1 MLVIEKADAST
12 LGSSVERDR
21 RPQAFLEG
29 CGIAPESTRELS
41 HIHEIGMI
49 LLEAHFL
56 ELANVRPQE
65 AENRMRGRT
74 PNERSGHDQESAQ
87 GARWRVRHMPVPII
101 FGHRRGLRYRYER
114 VADRS
119 RLFTRILIRLL
130 GVGDLI
136 ATGNVL
142 TVEDPH
148 RFRKSRDAGCF
159 VGLQPGRRNS
169 GESETTD
176 AHQQRGGRVSTD
188 AAGARSELHFRTLWR
203 RQ

>member
-1 MLVIEKADAST
+1 
-12 LGSSVERDR
+12 
-21 RPQAFLEG
+21 
-29 CGIAPESTRELS
+29 
-41 HIHEIGMI
+41 MI

-74 PNERSGHDQESAQ
+74 PNERGGHDQESAQ
-87 GARWRVRHMPVPII
+87 GARWRVRHLPVPII

-114 VADRS
+114 IADRT

-136 ATGNVL
+136 ATAYVL

-148 RFRKSRDAGCF
+148 RFRKRRDARMFCG
-159 VGLQPGRRNS
+159 VAAGAEEL
-169 GESETTD
+169 GESEPQMHISKEGD
-176 AHQQRGGRVSTD
+176 EYLRALLVQGAHYILGPFGEDSD
-188 AAGARSELHFRTLWR
+188 LR
-203 RQ
+203 RWGLKLSA

>member
-1 MLVIEKADAST
+1 
-12 LGSSVERDR
+12 
-21 RPQAFLEG
+21 
-29 CGIAPESTRELS
+29 
-41 HIHEIGMI
+41 MI

-87 GARWRVRHMPVPII
+87 GAPWRVRDMPVPII

-114 VADRS
+114 IADRT

-130 GVGDLI
+130 GG
-136 ATGNVL
+136 GM
-142 TVEDPH
+142 
-148 RFRKSRDAGCF
+148 FRRVAAG
-159 VGLQPGRRNS
+159 GRNS
-169 GESETTD
+169 GESEALM

-188 AAGARSELHFRTLWR
+188 AAGAGSALHIRTLWR

>member
-1 MLVIEKADAST
+1 MLVIEKAARINAGQFRRTRASPAGLPRRVSDRSRIDT
-12 LGSSVERDR
+12 RALSHPRDR
-21 RPQAFLEG
+21 DDTGSGA
-29 CGIAPESTRELS
+29 RECPPS
-41 HIHEIGMI
+41 
-49 LLEAHFL
+49 
-56 ELANVRPQE
+56 
-65 AENRMRGRT
+65 RGRESDAW
-74 PNERSGHDQESAQ
+74 PNADERSGHGQESAQ

-176 AHQQRGGRVSTD
+176 AHEQRGGRVSTD

-203 RQ
+203 